1 VPQPLVGG
9 KRIRLPPTAVE
20 RHHQLCV
27 DLLIQLVIG
36 HHLLQFGH
44 QLQMFPGGQPRLRK
58 RTFDLLA

>member
-1 VPQPLVGG
+1 
-9 KRIRLPPTAVE
+9 LPPTAVE
-20 RHHQLCV
+20 RHYQLCV
-27 DLLIQLVIG
+27 DLLIQRVIG